1 MGVEWAVAW
10 IAGLLFGSFL
20 NVAIVRIPEDKSV
33 CFPASHCPHCQ
44 KPLRFWHNI
53 PLLSYLFLGGHCAFC
68 QAKISPLYPLVE
80 LLSAFLGLAVVMRE
94 GFVWPAL
101 ALGVSFGLLLALSV
115 IDIKTQKVPDSLNF
129 SALLAALAY
138 GASLES
144 LEAAFIIAGA
154 LTLLRF
160 GLSWILHQ
168 EAMGEG
174 DIILAATMGA
184 ILGVKLALVA
194 VFVAALLALP
204 VMLLLSK
211 KDSKIAFIPFLSLGL
226 WIVYGGQD
234 WILSYLESW
243 YG

>member
-20 NVAIVRIPEDKSV
+20 NVVIVRIPEDRSV

-53 PLLSYLFLGGHCAFC
+53 PLLSYLFLGGRCAFC
-68 QAKISPLYPLVE
+68 QTKISPLYPFIE

-129 SALLAALAY
+129 IALLAALAY

>member
-20 NVAIVRIPEDKSV
+20 NVVIVRIPEDRSV

-53 PLLSYLFLGGHCAFC
+53 PLLSYLFLGGRCAFC
-68 QAKISPLYPLVE
+68 QTKISPLYPLIE
-80 LLSAFLGLAVVMRE
+80 LLSALLGLAVVMRE
-94 GFVWPAL
+94 GFVWSAL

-129 SALLAALAY
+129 IALLAALAY

-184 ILGVKLALVA
+184 VLGVKLALVA

-234 WILSYLESW
+234 WILSYLEPW

>member
-1 MGVEWAVAW
+1 M
-10 IAGLLFGSFL
+10 
-20 NVAIVRIPEDKSV
+20 AIVRIPEDRSV

-53 PLLSYLFLGGHCAFC
+53 PLLSYLFLGGRCAFC

-129 SALLAALAY
+129 IALLAALAY